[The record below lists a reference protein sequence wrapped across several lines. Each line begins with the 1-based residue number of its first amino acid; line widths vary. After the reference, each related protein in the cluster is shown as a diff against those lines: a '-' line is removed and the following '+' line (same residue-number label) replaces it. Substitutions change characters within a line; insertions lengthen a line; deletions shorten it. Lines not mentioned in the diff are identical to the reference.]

1 MQEAHNGTT
10 EHPGKFEGVTVLK
23 DPTRF
28 DSMAHQ
34 MSYNNPTPRWTI
46 QRCYYNNE
54 SAALVRARLSRFIA
68 YNPNAQRGDVPAELL
83 VVAANTPHFE
93 ESAIWVLSKQTGE
106 PHKSTDIA
114 FKGEGQRLG
123 GSGPGRSDVKEKDG
137 AKAHGKKRA
146 RDGEASTSA
155 QGDNERT
162 PIRLD

>member
-1 MQEAHNGTT
+1 
-10 EHPGKFEGVTVLK
+10 
-23 DPTRF
+23 
-28 DSMAHQ
+28 MAHQ

-93 ESAIWVLSKQTGE
+93 ESAIWVLQTRE
-106 PHKSTDIA
+106 PSKSTDTA
-114 FKGEGQRLG
+114 FSGKGQRLG
-123 GSGPGRSDVKEKDG
+123 GSGAGCSDDADKVS

-146 RDGEASTSA
+146 RDGKASTSA
-155 QGDNERT
+155 QGDNEET
-162 PIRLD
+162 PICLD